1 MIVLPDCGMQ
11 DPSENERRLRDLAM
25 RLIRTMSVARGLVR
39 GGRTLDLA
47 GIEDGVGLLCAQ
59 ALDLPSDQGHALA
72 GLLGEVLAAVDELAA
87 ALHEARYAAS

>member
-1 MIVLPDCGMQ
+1 MQ
-11 DPSENERRLRDLAM
+11 NPSDHERRLRDLAM

-59 ALDLPSDQGHALA
+59 ALDLPSDQGQALT
-72 GLLGEVLAAVDELAA
+72 GLLCEVRAELDGLEA
-87 ALHEARYAAS
+87 ALDEARDAAS

>member
-1 MIVLPDCGMQ
+1 MQ
-11 DPSENERRLRDLAM
+11 DPSEHERRLRDLAM

-59 ALDLPSDQGHALA
+59 ALDLPEGQGRALS
-72 GLLGEVLAAVDELAA
+72 GLLHEVLAEVDGLAA
-87 ALHEARYAAS
+87 ALHEARHAVS

>member
-1 MIVLPDCGMQ
+1 ME
-11 DPSENERRLRDLAM
+11 DPVEKAQRLRDLAM

-59 ALDLPSDQGHALA
+59 ALDLPADQGRPLV
-72 GLLGEVLAAVDELAA
+72 GPLRDVLAEVEGLAA
-87 ALHEARYAAS
+87 ALREARAAPAPRGRG